1 MITTIA
7 TIVGIVAE
15 TMAIAEEIIKN
26 SELMKSSLSGNM
38 MNMSDY
44 PDLFRFYRQLGYYK
58 NSVKGESDGCHNF
71 SI

>member
-26 SELMKSSLSGNM
+26 SELMKSSLSVVV
-38 MNMSDY
+38 
-44 PDLFRFYRQLGYYK
+44 RQLGQK
-58 NSVKGESDGCHNF
+58 N
-71 SI
+71 

>member
-44 PDLFRFYRQLGYYK
+44 PDLFRFYRQLGTQ
-58 NSVKGESDGCHNF
+58 
-71 SI
+71 I

>member
-26 SELMKSSLSGNM
+26 SELMKSSLSGNT

-44 PDLFRFYRQLGYYK
+44 PDLFRFYRQLG
-58 NSVKGESDGCHNF
+58 
-71 SI
+71 

>member
-44 PDLFRFYRQLGYYK
+44 PDLFRFYRQLG
-58 NSVKGESDGCHNF
+58 
-71 SI
+71 